1 MKKEQTL
8 TALKRLLPASLLAGL
23 LCGGLLKFLSS
34 YADTWCWHGIICLNH
49 GIFDTVSTL
58 HALVLSI
65 LALFL
70 SGMLAVA
77 LQRGEVESQVQAAF
91 AGGVSG
97 CMVCLVIMVYARV
110 SDLLSRG
117 STDLVEGL
125 IYEVSFILRLAPSV
139 LLWALI
145 MAVLAVLGALLLFSS
160 QEKTATPGEN
170 ARASRLVIGSTAFI
184 ILALMVIP
192 PLVAHLMLGAGMI
205 GVHPSAAIGMTVISV
220 ERTAPD
226 AIVLTARDIPS
237 ASALADPPFSVYL
250 NGVVVSNASAAAASG
265 LDVSVDPAGGL
276 QAAEGSRAAWKGT
289 AVMNNG
295 TPVSVAVA
303 VHGIDGSKQF
313 VLDILV

>member
-8 TALKRLLPASLLAGL
+8 QDLKRLIPASLLAGL
-23 LCGGLLKFLSS
+23 LGGILLVFRIS
-34 YADTWCWHGIICLNH
+34 YADRWCWHGIICLNH

-65 LALFL
+65 LIFILT
-70 SGMLAVA
+70 GMLAVA
-77 LQRGEVESQVQAAF
+77 LQRGEVESLVQAAF

-97 CMVCLVIMVYARV
+97 CMVCPVLIANTLV
-110 SDLLSRG
+110 SDFLRYG
-117 STDLVEGL
+117 GTDLVENL
-125 IYEVSFILRLAPSV
+125 SFRVSSILHMVPIT
-139 LLWALI
+139 LLWIPILAAIAAVGALI
-145 MAVLAVLGALLLFSS
+145 LFSCR
-160 QEKTATPGEN
+160 EKTATPGEN
-170 ARASRLVIGSTAFI
+170 VLASRLVLGATAFI
-184 ILALMVIP
+184 ILALLVIP
-192 PLVAHLMLGAGMI
+192 PLVAHLMLGGGMI
-205 GVHPSAAIGMTVISV
+205 GVHPSAAIGMTAISV

-237 ASALADPPFSVYL
+237 TSALADPPFSVYL
-250 NGVVVSNASAAAASG
+250 NGVEVSNASAAAASG

-276 QAAEGSRAAWKGT
+276 QAAEGSRATWKGT

-303 VHGIDGSKQF
+303 AHGADGSEQF